1 MKTIQINSAINL
13 TFSITKKR
21 ISKNPILQ
29 KSLVLIMRI
38 LITEVAR
45 ESLLISY

>member
-21 ISKNPILQ
+21 ITKNPNPA
-29 KSLVLIMRI
+29 K
-38 LITEVAR
+38 
-45 ESLLISY
+45 